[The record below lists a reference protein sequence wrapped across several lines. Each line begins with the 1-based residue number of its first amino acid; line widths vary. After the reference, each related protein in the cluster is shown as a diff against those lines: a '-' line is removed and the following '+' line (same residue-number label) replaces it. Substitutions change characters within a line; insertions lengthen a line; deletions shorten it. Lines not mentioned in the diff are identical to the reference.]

1 MVGCRKWGMKMCAIF
16 DAYDLPV
23 DSMVEFYQR
32 INKTITFPDGMTTS
46 LGIIYWGRDE
56 HLAEIRRALP
66 ILIENGA
73 RKFSDLLQA
82 TRTPSRSKK
91 LSEQTGIPK
100 ETLRI
105 LSHDIELWLPRPASL
120 DEIQRFQNKHDRTD
134 VFSRIGLADQLAVI
148 SAGQTPSQREELASR
163 ANLDITTTDEIV
175 KLCDY
180 CRTGKNLQHI
190 RAKIYYEMGMD
201 TWQKWAAQGSAT
213 IIAMFAEYVHK
224 NHLDG
229 ERLLPWPKEVRNGIE
244 WAKMHLEIYSVQW

>member
-1 MVGCRKWGMKMCAIF
+1 MLGYHTIF

-23 DSMVEFYQR
+23 DRLVELYQR
-32 INKTITFPDGMTTS
+32 LNQAITFPDGMTTS

-56 HLAEIRRALP
+56 HLAEIRRAIPL
-66 ILIENGA
+66 LAENGIL
-73 RKFSDLLQA
+73 KSSDLLQA

-100 ETLRI
+100 EVLRI
-105 LSHDIELWLPRPASL
+105 LNHDIDLWLPKPVSL
-120 DEIQRFQNKHDRTD
+120 DEVQRFRGKQDRLD
-134 VFSRIGLADQLAVI
+134 AFSRIGLADQLAVI
-148 SAGQTPSQREELASR
+148 SAGQAPSQREGLAST
-163 ANLDITTTDEIV
+163 ANLDIATTDEVV

-201 TWQKWAAQGSAT
+201 TWQKWAEQDSAT
-213 IIAMFAEYVHK
+213 IIAMFAEYIQK
-224 NHLDG
+224 NNLDG

>member
-1 MVGCRKWGMKMCAIF
+1 MSAIF

-23 DSMVEFYQR
+23 DSMIEFYQR
-32 INKTITFPDGMTTS
+32 INRAITFPDGMTTS

-56 HLAEIRRALP
+56 HLAGIRRAMP

-73 RKFSDLLQA
+73 LKFSDVLQA

-91 LSEQTGIPK
+91 LSEQTGVPK

-105 LSHDIELWLPRPASL
+105 LNHDIELWLPKPVSL
-120 DEIQRFQNKHDRTD
+120 GEIQQFQGKQDRMD
-134 VFSRIGLADQLAVI
+134 AFFQIGLADQLAVI

-163 ANLDITTTDEIV
+163 ANLDIATADEVV

-201 TWQKWAAQGSAT
+201 TWQKWAEQTSET
-213 IIAMFAEYVHK
+213 IIASFAKHIQR

-229 ERLLPWPKEVRNGIE
+229 ERLIPWPKEVRNGIE
-244 WAKMHLEIYSVQW
+244 WARMHLEIYAVQW